1 MSRKKLIKQLQEKN
15 PQINQSEIEKV
26 LDVFSDS
33 ISNALNNGNAVEIR
47 GLGRWYR
54 KILKENFNARNP
66 ATNEL
71 IYKPVR
77 VKVRFKP
84 SKNLKKIINE

>member
-1 MSRKKLIKQLQEKN
+1 MSRKKLKKQLKKKN
-15 PQINQSEIEKV
+15 PQINQLEIEKV
-26 LDVFSDS
+26 LDIFSES
-33 ISNALNNGNAVEIR
+33 ISNALKKRNNVEIR
-47 GLGRWYR
+47 GLGRWHC
-54 KILKENFNARNP
+54 KTLKENFNARNP

-84 SKNLKKIINE
+84 SKNLKKIINK